1 MAGSPGA
8 GLDAGAVGEW
18 CARAFAGALEVAGR
32 LPSGPGRPRGE
43 YAERALALR
52 MRALV
57 QQVPPYRAL
66 RGLQAV
72 AADGWA
78 DAVALRGTRHTRS
91 WCRLSWA
98 RRRTCGLP
106 LTGGW
111 IPPRGAA
118 RRVHPARPPACR
130 GLVRRRRPSPG
141 CLTVSGAISPRTRPS
156 GRSEAR
162 SRRGTGAGLPDAGPV
177 RGGRGAGAGRHG

>member
-18 CARAFAGALEVAGR
+18 CARAFADAVEVAGG

-43 YAERALALR
+43 YAERTLALR

-57 QQVPPYRAL
+57 ELVPPYRAL

-78 DAVALRGTRHTRS
+78 DAEALRYPSHAALVPPFLGKAADMRPTAH
-91 WCRLSWA
+91 
-98 RRRTCGLP
+98 
-106 LTGGW
+106 GW
-111 IPPRGAA
+111 VDTAPGRAA
-118 RRVHPARPPACR
+118 PGSPGPPADVPGPAEETLS
-130 GLVRRRRPSPG
+130 GLFDRVRRYFAVNSA
-141 CLTVSGAISPRTRPS
+141 VGAIGSA
-156 GRSEAR
+156 EQE
-162 SRRGTGAGLPDAGPV
+162 RGWRGP
-177 RGGRGAGAGRHG
+177 A

>member
-78 DAVALRGTRHTRS
+78 DAVALRYPSHAELVPPFLGKAADMRPTAH
-91 WCRLSWA
+91 
-98 RRRTCGLP
+98 
-106 LTGGW
+106 GW
-111 IPPRGAA
+111 VDTAP
-118 RRVHPARPPACR
+118 
-130 GLVRRRRPSPG
+130 
-141 CLTVSGAISPRTRPS
+141 
-156 GRSEAR
+156 
-162 SRRGTGAGLPDAGPV
+162 
-177 RGGRGAGAGRHG
+177 GRGAPGSPGPSAGVPGPGPAEETLSGLFDRVRRYFATYSAVGAIGGAEQERDWRGSA